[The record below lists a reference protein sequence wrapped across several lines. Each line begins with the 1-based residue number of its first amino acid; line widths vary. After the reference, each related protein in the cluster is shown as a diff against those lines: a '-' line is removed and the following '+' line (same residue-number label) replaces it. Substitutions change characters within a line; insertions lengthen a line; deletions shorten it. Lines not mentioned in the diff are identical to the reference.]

1 LLRTARLQLERGV
14 RRLGQVARAVFVPA
28 VVLLQGITCRFGETV
43 ALDRVDLEI
52 EPGRVTGIVGP
63 NGAGKTTLM
72 DVVCGLV
79 RPNAGRLRVLGHD
92 VKRAL
97 PAEARRKL
105 GVVTQETTL
114 YDELTPHEN
123 LELAAA
129 LYGVRDAQKRIG
141 EALAMV
147 DLQGRSNSKVA
158 VLSGGMKRRLAIA
171 RAFLHEPELLLLDEP
186 TLGVD
191 VEGRHQV
198 WNHVRRL
205 RDAGRTILLAT
216 NYLDEAEALC
226 DDVAVVRKGAIV
238 ARDAPSSLVARA
250 GRCLE
255 LECGSAGDASI
266 VHRAVSAHP
275 QALRAELVDERV
287 RVYFDEKN
295 AEGRD
300 ELVKAASANV
310 VLKGLRVRS
319 PDLMEVLR
327 VIGEPS

>member
-1 LLRTARLQLERGV
+1 VT
-14 RRLGQVARAVFVPA
+14 A
-28 VVLLQGITCRFGETV
+28 VVALEGITCRFGETV

-52 EPGRVTGIVGP
+52 LPGRVTGVVGP

-79 RPNAGRLRVLGHD
+79 RPTSGRLRVLGHD
-92 VKRAL
+92 VKGGL
-97 PAEARRKL
+97 PADARKKL

-114 YDELTPHEN
+114 YDELTPQEN

-129 LYGVRDAQKRIG
+129 LYGVRDPKKRIR
-141 EALAMV
+141 EALEMV
-147 DLQGRSNSKVA
+147 DLQGRTSSKVA

-205 RDAGRTILLAT
+205 RDTGRTILLAT

-238 ARDAPSSLVARA
+238 ARDAPSELVARA

-255 LECGSAGDASI
+255 LECGSAGDAAT
-266 VHRAVSAHP
+266 VHEALRAHP
-275 QALRAELVDERV
+275 RALRAEIVDERV

-295 AEGRD
+295 ARGRD
-300 ELVKAASANV
+300 ELVKAASENV

-327 VIGEPS
+327 VIGDVT

>member
-1 LLRTARLQLERGV
+1 MPPVDARDGGEPVVTLE
-14 RRLGQVARAVFVPA
+14 
-28 VVLLQGITCRFGETV
+28 GITCRFGETL

-52 EPGRVTGIVGP
+52 SPGRVTGVVGP

-79 RPNAGRLRVLGHD
+79 RPTSGRLRVLGHD
-92 VKRAL
+92 VKGAL

-114 YDELTPHEN
+114 YDELSPEEN

-129 LYGVRDAQKRIG
+129 LYGIRDAKPRIR

-147 DLQGRSNSKVA
+147 DLQGRSTAKVA

-171 RAFLHEPELLLLDEP
+171 RAFLHQPELLLLDEP

-191 VEGRHQV
+191 VEGRHHV
-198 WNHVRRL
+198 WNHVRRM

-238 ARDAPSSLVARA
+238 ARDAPSALVARA

-255 LECGSAGDASI
+255 LECGSAGDAHT
-266 VHRAVSAHP
+266 VHRAVSTHP
-275 QALRAELVDERV
+275 RALRAEIADERV

-295 AEGRD
+295 ATGRD
-300 ELVKAASANV
+300 ELVKAASESV

-327 VIGEPS
+327 VIGEPK